1 MPRYEIHGQDS
12 DKGALNFRHFS
23 GAGMET
29 YKMVIFAAFAALLS
43 GCAFM
48 DSLVSYDADP
58 GSARRTYGVTLDRD
72 IRADFPVSY
81 REVDGDYHASH
92 VEWVYQPHVKVT
104 EPPVVTQGN
113 P

>member
-1 MPRYEIHGQDS
+1 MKLY
-12 DKGALNFRHFS
+12 RHLLFP
-23 GAGMET
+23 
-29 YKMVIFAAFAALLS
+29 VIAALLS

-58 GSARRTYGVTLDRD
+58 GSARRTYGVTLGRD